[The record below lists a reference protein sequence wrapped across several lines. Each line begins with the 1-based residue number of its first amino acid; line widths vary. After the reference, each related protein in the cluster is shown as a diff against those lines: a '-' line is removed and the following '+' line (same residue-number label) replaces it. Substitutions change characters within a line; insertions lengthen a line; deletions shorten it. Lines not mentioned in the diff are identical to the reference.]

1 MNYELT
7 TLLVIGGG
15 YLVLLFAVA
24 YFTDKG
30 WVPSKLVNH
39 PIVYVLSLGV
49 FASIWAYYTSIGNAL
64 REGYGYLAQSIGIS
78 LAFLFSPLLL
88 KPILELTRS
97 HQLSSLADL
106 MAFRYRSPWAGTITT
121 LVILIGVTPLIA
133 LQIRAVADT
142 ANILASSTNRGSIAF
157 IFCILITLF
166 AILFGTSTQAGR
178 TRHDGLL
185 MAIAFESLVKLIAYL
200 AVGAF
205 SIFGVFGSLDG
216 LNEWLISR
224 QDLMQTLKET
234 DYLSSFHMM
243 TLLLSLIHISEPTRP
258 Y

>member
-88 KPILELTRS
+88 KPVLELTRS

-133 LQIRAVADT
+133 LQIKAVADT
-142 ANILASSTNRGSIAF
+142 ANILASSTNR
-157 IFCILITLF
+157 
-166 AILFGTSTQAGR
+166 FGANFKR
-178 TRHDGLL
+178 DRL
-185 MAIAFESLVKLIAYL
+185 
-200 AVGAF
+200 
-205 SIFGVFGSLDG
+205 
-216 LNEWLISR
+216 
-224 QDLMQTLKET
+224 
-234 DYLSSFHMM
+234 
-243 TLLLSLIHISEPTRP
+243 P
-258 Y
+258 